1 MCLICGFLLW
11 FYEGCSDVTRQNKTL
26 SLFVAKPNVIVTSH
40 QAFLTREVRFARNRV
55 LLLLREWLPCIPRLT
70 DLFARDIVSALE
82 LVEDARVQ
90 FRRIYLAVFGQHGLL
105 RNDIGDLAHDAVHR
119 LGRHDL
125 SQFLTSQSCSSSGC
139 TLWRRTSIRRRS
151 SGEEGRP

>member
-26 SLFVAKPNVIVTSH
+26 SPLVAKPNVIVASH
-40 QAFLTREVRFARNRV
+40 QAFLTHVVRVARNRF

-82 LVEDARVQ
+82 LVEDERVE
-90 FRRIYLAVFGQHGLL
+90 FRRIDLAVFGQHGLL

-125 SQFLTSQSCSSSGC
+125 SQFLTSQSC
-139 TLWRRTSIRRRS
+139 
-151 SGEEGRP
+151 

>member
-26 SLFVAKPNVIVTSH
+26 SPLVAKPNVIVASH
-40 QAFLTREVRFARNRV
+40 QAFLTHEVRFARNRV
-55 LLLLREWLPCIPRLT
+55 LLLLHEWLPCIPRLT

-90 FRRIYLAVFGQHGLL
+90 FRRIYLAVFG
-105 RNDIGDLAHDAVHR
+105 
-119 LGRHDL
+119 
-125 SQFLTSQSCSSSGC
+125 
-139 TLWRRTSIRRRS
+139 
-151 SGEEGRP
+151 